1 MKRLKVV
8 QIGLGHDHAIATI
21 DCLLSLNSLFE
32 VVGYVFID
40 DGEQANSRINSNS
53 LKNLKRLTL
62 EEAFSIPDLDC
73 AVIETDDINLTKY
86 AKLALERGLHVQM
99 DKPGSQSEKDF
110 NDMVDFAKQNGLV
123 FHTGYMLRYNPL
135 IKKAIT
141 MIKNGEIGKVYSIE
155 AQMSCYLTEKKR
167 MWLKSFDGGM
177 INFLGCHLIDLIL
190 SIKGKPKNVIPLS
203 AISRED
209 IGGFDIGFAVL
220 EYDNCIASV
229 KVNGMEVGG
238 PMRRKIVIVGEKGSI
253 EINPIEYPNEENLIK
268 TNMKVAYAKD
278 NIWFINPK
286 PIISEPFDRYGEM
299 LSEFSSI
306 VNGEIENPYSYEYEK
321 YLHSIVLQACG
332 STKNKGE

>member
-8 QIGLGHDHAIATI
+8 QIGLGHDHAIATL
-21 DCLLSLNSLFE
+21 DCLLTLNSLFD

-40 DGEQANSRINSNS
+40 EGEQANSRINAES

-73 AVIETDDINLTKY
+73 AVIETDDTNLTKY

-99 DKPGSQSEKDF
+99 DKPGSQNEKEF
-110 NDMVDFAKQNGLV
+110 NDMVDFAKQKGLV
-123 FHTGYMLRYNPL
+123 FHTGYMFRYNS
-135 IKKAIT
+135 IINKAIT
-141 MIKNGEIGKVYSIE
+141 MIKNGEIGNVYSIE
-155 AQMSCYLTEKKR
+155 SQMSCYLTEKKR
-167 MWLKSFDGGM
+167 LWLKSFEGGM

-190 SIKGKPKNVIPLS
+190 RIKGEPNKIIPLS
-203 AISRED
+203 AVSRND
-209 IGGFDIGFAVL
+209 IGSCDIGFAVL

-238 PMRRKIVIVGEKGSI
+238 PMRRKIIIVGEKGSI
-253 EINPIEYPNEENLIK
+253 EINPLEYPSGEVNLLQ
-268 TNMKVAYAKD
+268 TYMKVAYAKD
-278 NIWFINPK
+278 NVWFIDPE
-286 PIISEPFDRYGEM
+286 PIISKPFDRYLDM
-299 LSEFSSI
+299 LREFSSI

-332 STKNKGE
+332 STKN